1 MGWACWAVTFERLPC
16 SLMKSRKRTRPAGTS
31 GHSAARHESARCQK
45 TSGQREYEARSTSR
59 WRRSR
64 EGAEDSGGMPPND
77 SDLRRLPPD
86 DEQSRH
92 PRTAA
97 RVAEYR
103 C

>member
-1 MGWACWAVTFERLPC
+1 MGWARWAVTFERLPC
-16 SLMKSRKRTRPAGTS
+16 SLMKSRKRTR
-31 GHSAARHESARCQK
+31 SATQRRSPRERALPENQRTARV
-45 TSGQREYEARSTSR
+45 RSTKHVAME
-59 WRRSR
+59 RSR

-97 RVAEYR
+97 RVAEYI

>member
-1 MGWACWAVTFERLPC
+1 MLAYEVSKANALGNAAPLA
-16 SLMKSRKRTRPAGTS
+16 TRAR
-31 GHSAARHESARCQK
+31 AARK

-59 WRRSR
+59 WRGSR

-92 PRTAA
+92 PYTAA
-97 RVAEYR
+97 RVAE
-103 C
+103 